1 MSAAPPKYIF
11 ENGVMKMNPAFNA
24 QAGRPAPPATI
35 HQPLAVVTCLADA
48 QSYAGTAEQE
58 FYMAPSATAAIEE
71 MQSPAYQA
79 YFEVS
84 EGKLFDELSTYFA
97 QYEVPMGLL
106 SKLLLL
112 RKYRINIMV
121 DDSGS
126 MMSSTDVTFAEA
138 TNYLRGEHDPR
149 SNLTRIQEAEN
160 RYCTIRRNK
169 CYNK

>member
-24 QAGRPAPPATI
+24 QAGRPAPPPAAN
-35 HQPLAVVTCLADA
+35 QPLAVVTCMADA
-48 QSYAGTAEQE
+48 QMYAGATGQE
-58 FYMAPSATAAIEE
+58 FHIAPSATAAMEE

-79 YFEVS
+79 YFEIS
-84 EGKLFDELSTYFA
+84 DGQLFDELSNYFA
-97 QYEVPMGLL
+97 QYEVPVGLL
-106 SKLLLL
+106 SKLLEL

-138 TNYLRGEHDPR
+138 TKYLRGDHNPR

-160 RYCTIRRNK
+160 RYNAIYHQIN
-169 CYNK
+169 